1 MKHDE
6 WNKGSVSSLRLLL
19 GETTTYITKEN
30 KSGAQN
36 YQAGKWCFW
45 INVHLKTKLQTL
57 EGQGQQEGNAEIRS
71 QQMIELLIKKPGWQN
86 HIQD

>member
-1 MKHDE
+1 MRRDE
-6 WNKGSVSSLRLLL
+6 WNKGSVSSLPLLL

-36 YQAGKWCFW
+36 YQAGKSCFW

-57 EGQGQQEGNAEIRS
+57 EGQGQQEGNAEVR
-71 QQMIELLIKKPGWQN
+71 IELLIKKPGWQS